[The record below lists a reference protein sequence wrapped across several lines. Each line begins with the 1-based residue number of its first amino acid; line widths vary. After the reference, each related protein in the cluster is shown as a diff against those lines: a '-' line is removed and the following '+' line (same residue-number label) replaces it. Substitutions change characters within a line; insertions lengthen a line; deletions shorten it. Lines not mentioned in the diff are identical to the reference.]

1 MEFNWVEIVGACTG
15 ITYLILEIKQN
26 MWLWPVGLL
35 NAIFYSIIFYMGGL
49 YAIMTLQLYYIVMM
63 IYGWY
68 QWSKKDSESDIDYES
83 SAVKRVNPTL
93 WLYLVIA
100 TIAVWG
106 LYYLVLITFTDST
119 VPIWDAMT
127 TSMSIIGTWMLAKRY
142 LEQWWVW
149 IFVNIFSVGLYFY
162 QGLTITSILYA
173 FYAIMAVV
181 GLQQWRK
188 SMNN

>member
-68 QWSKKDSESDIDYES
+68 QWSKKDSESNIDDES
-83 SAVKRVNPTL
+83 SAVKRVDPTL

-106 LYYLVLITFTDST
+106 LYYLVLITFTDSK

>member
-68 QWSKKDSESDIDYES
+68 QWSKKDSESDIDDES
-83 SAVKRVNPTL
+83 SAVKRVDPTL

>member
-68 QWSKKDSESDIDYES
+68 QWSKKDSESDIDDES